1 MNNTSNHKQAIIGL
15 AAIIAGLFV
24 VIAAFGG
31 SLQDAIIPIAAA
43 LLVLVGLP
51 LAMRALHGRTL
62 QIIGIGALGFATV
75 AGPLAYLLANVTTMD
90 YGDPSGLATA
100 AYILLWLILLPI
112 VWLEHLRARKLGKG
126 LADVERSYRLI
137 IIVVT
142 LFELLPMLIA
152 ALRSVQLL

>member
-1 MNNTSNHKQAIIGL
+1 MNISNRKQALIGL
-15 AAIIAGLFV
+15 AAIIAGLCV
-24 VIAAFGG
+24 VVAAFGG
-31 SLQDAIIPIAAA
+31 SPDAIIPIVVAF
-43 LLVLVGLP
+43 LVLVGLP

-62 QIIGIGALGFATV
+62 QIIGIGALGFATI
-75 AGPLAYLLANVTTMD
+75 AGPLVYLLANATTMD

-100 AYILLWLILLPI
+100 AYMLLWLILLPI
-112 VWLEHLRARKLGKG
+112 VWLEYLRARKPGKG
-126 LADVERSYRLI
+126 PADVERAYRLI